1 MLKSM
6 TAFARIEENHSL
18 GKFIWEV
25 RSVNHRY
32 LDVSF
37 RLPEDVR
44 AVEFD
49 LRKQLQDQLSR
60 GKLDCTFKLAT
71 TAATQ
76 VDLSINEKLV
86 DSLLK
91 QISTLQHKAPQVQPA
106 NAMEILTWPGVTET
120 QRVDQTELLQ
130 QVQASFNSAVVALSE
145 NRKLEG
151 ARMRDLIIIR
161 LQELTELVL
170 NVRQHRPT
178 VMAAMRKKIMTRLE
192 DLPIDADPQR
202 IEQELVFLAQKLDV
216 EEELDRLDSH
226 LEELKKVVDS
236 QKPVGR
242 RLDFLMQELNREANT
257 LSSKSADIITT
268 QSAVEMKV
276 CIEQMREQI
285 QNIE

>member
-6 TAFARIEENHSL
+6 TAFARIEKNYSL
-18 GKFIWEV
+18 GTFIWEI

-32 LDVSF
+32 LDISF

-49 LRKQLQDQLSR
+49 LRKLVQDQLSR

-71 TAATQ
+71 TADTR

-91 QISTLQHKAPQVQPA
+91 QIDTLQQKAPQVIAA
-106 NAMEILTWPGVTET
+106 NAMEMLAWPGVTEQNT
-120 QRVDQTELLQ
+120 VDQSELLTK
-130 QVQASFNSAVVALSE
+130 VQASFKDAVTALIE
-145 NRKLEG
+145 NRQLEG
-151 ARMRDLIIIR
+151 ARMRDLIIAR
-161 LQELTELVL
+161 VQELTELVI
-170 NVRQHRPT
+170 NVRQRRPA
-178 VMAAMRKKIMTRLE
+178 VMAAIRKKIMTRIE
-192 DLPIDADPQR
+192 DLQLDADSQR
-202 IEQELVFLAQKLDV
+202 VEQELVFLAQKLDV

-226 LEELKKVVDS
+226 LEDLRNVVNS
-236 QKPVGR
+236 QQPVGR

-268 QSAVEMKV
+268 QATVDMKV

>member
-1 MLKSM
+1 M
-6 TAFARIEENHSL
+6 A
-18 GKFIWEV
+18 
-25 RSVNHRY
+25 
-32 LDVSF
+32 
-37 RLPEDVR
+37 
-44 AVEFD
+44 
-49 LRKQLQDQLSR
+49 
-60 GKLDCTFKLAT
+60 
-71 TAATQ
+71 
-76 VDLSINEKLV
+76 
-86 DSLLK
+86 
-91 QISTLQHKAPQVQPA
+91 A
-106 NAMEILTWPGVTET
+106 NAMEILAWPGVTE
-120 QRVDQTELLQ
+120 QHRVDQSELLE
-130 QVQASFNSAVVALSE
+130 QVQASFKSAVAALIE

-151 ARMRDLIIIR
+151 ARMRDLIIAR

-178 VMAAMRKKIMTRLE
+178 VMAAIRKKIMTRME

-226 LEELKKVVDS
+226 LAELKKVVDS
-236 QKPVGR
+236 QQPVGR